1 MPWADFDDEELS
13 ILRLLFDTLIPPDEH
28 QGGWEGGVASYLETS
43 FQSDLRQFVPAYRDA
58 ILSLGKGF
66 VAQTPDER
74 IQTLKAFDQQFVDLA
89 ATHASEGY
97 YANPGPGWEMIGYRV
112 TA

>member
-13 ILRLLFDTLIPPDEH
+13 ILRVLFDTLIPPDEH
-28 QGGWEGGVASYLETS
+28 LGGWDGGVASYLETS
-43 FQSDLRQFVPAYRDA
+43 FQNDLRQFVPFYQNSIRA
-58 ILSLGKGF
+58 LGRAF
-66 VAQTPDER
+66 LEQTPDER
-74 IQTLKAFDQQFVDLA
+74 IQALKAFNQQFVDLA

-97 YANPGPGWEMIGYRV
+97 YSNPGPGWEMIGYRV